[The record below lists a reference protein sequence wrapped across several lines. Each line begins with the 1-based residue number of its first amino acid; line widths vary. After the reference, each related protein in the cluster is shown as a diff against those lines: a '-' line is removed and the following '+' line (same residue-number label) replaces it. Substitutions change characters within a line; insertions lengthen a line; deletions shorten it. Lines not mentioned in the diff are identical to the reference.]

1 MQSST
6 ISLRYEW
13 VRVFYY
19 CSLQTMPSIMLG
31 TRKSLVSPC
40 SFHMPFNP
48 NFLSFSRSRSPLF
61 LFKYKLNFTNRTH
74 HHPAKRCILCSNGH
88 NFILNQ
94 LGLSPDQINYKK
106 INAYHFI
113 SSKLQ
118 AHNTPKTLKDM
129 GKHAFSIA
137 SLFLFAFLLQ
147 QLELPICSA
156 ITQIRNSDFQ
166 SNREKNLNS
175 NDLQTIPIVRNSSNY
190 VIDIAKVLSPE
201 KAMEVGSDLEALQDI
216 SDWKIRVLTRTGPSP
231 SPSENPLRD
240 LWQPDDRT
248 VIIVEDI
255 SSPNILNFGT
265 GSIVASR
272 LPRQFFIELQS
283 RYGNQFF
290 VSDEGYQTALLNT
303 IDAIKQCL
311 VKEDG
316 CNTVPGLTDDLYFL
330 TLATSMAG
338 GAVFGFA
345 ARLTPQG
352 RVDESWQ
359 WVVLLSPL
367 WVLLFVLLGIL
378 PIVGRTS
385 DLEPVLKNGF
395 GFLGAAAAFYLTPLF
410 GKSPI
415 GKNQ

>member
-1 MQSST
+1 
-6 ISLRYEW
+6 
-13 VRVFYY
+13 
-19 CSLQTMPSIMLG
+19 
-31 TRKSLVSPC
+31 
-40 SFHMPFNP
+40 
-48 NFLSFSRSRSPLF
+48 
-61 LFKYKLNFTNRTH
+61 
-74 HHPAKRCILCSNGH
+74 
-88 NFILNQ
+88 
-94 LGLSPDQINYKK
+94 
-106 INAYHFI
+106 
-113 SSKLQ
+113 
-118 AHNTPKTLKDM
+118 
-129 GKHAFSIA
+129 
-137 SLFLFAFLLQ
+137 
-147 QLELPICSA
+147 
-156 ITQIRNSDFQ
+156 
-166 SNREKNLNS
+166 
-175 NDLQTIPIVRNSSNY
+175 
-190 VIDIAKVLSPE
+190 
-201 KAMEVGSDLEALQDI
+201 MEVGSDLEALQDI